1 MRRSSAAA
9 LTVVLLVGVAACRDT
24 DERGTRDAR
33 PDARAPAATA
43 PAPPP
48 PPTTTAPCTPDPAL
62 AAPSAPAP
70 PDLAAAVQRFTTA
83 PGVTAN
89 RFGLSIWV
97 DGLGEVG
104 AHEPDLALFPASNQ
118 KLLTA
123 MGVLAVLG
131 PDARFTTE
139 VQSAPDGSLV
149 ITAGGDPSLTMRG
162 PHSLD
167 ALAAQVRAAGI
178 TVVPGPLVVDESRHD
193 AMRRAAG
200 WQDWQFPTYA
210 GPLSALMVD
219 RNRYRN
225 DPAFLA
231 DPGIAHGELL
241 RGALAAHG
249 VRVAGPT
256 VHGVAPEGSAVV
268 ASLTSAPASALLT
281 DTLLRSDNMAAEELL
296 KEVGRSGGTP
306 GSTHGGLAATR
317 AALEP
322 LCVPLT
328 GTDDD
333 GSGLSR
339 ANGRSAREWRLLL
352 QAARTAPWW
361 PQLHAALP
369 IAGRSGTLAS
379 RFRGTPAEG
388 SVHAK
393 TGTIIGGIAL
403 SGYGTTAGGRG
414 FVFSVLVNGDNSGA
428 AAGPLD
434 ALVTA
439 VAAHPG

>member
-9 LTVVLLVGVAACRDT
+9 LTVVLLIGVAACRDT
-24 DERGTRDAR
+24 EEHGRPSAR
-33 PDARAPAATA
+33 SDARAPAPPSTA

-48 PPTTTAPCTPDPAL
+48 TTAPCTPDPAL
-62 AAPSAPAP
+62 TAPSASTA
-70 PDLAAAVQRFTTA
+70 PDLAAAVQRFTTD
-83 PGVTAN
+83 PGVSAN

-131 PDARFTTE
+131 PEARFTTQ

-178 TVVPGPLVVDESRHD
+178 TAVPGALVVDESRHD

-219 RNRYRN
+219 RNRYRT

-231 DPGIAHGELL
+231 DPGLAHGELL
-241 RGALAAHG
+241 RGALAARG
-249 VRVAGPT
+249 VHVAGPT
-256 VHGVAPEGSAVV
+256 VHGTSPEGGTVV

-281 DTLLRSDNMAAEELL
+281 DALLRSDNMAAEELL
-296 KEVGRSGGTP
+296 KEVGRVAGAP

-317 AALEP
+317 AALDP
-322 LCVPLT
+322 LCVPLV
-328 GTDDD
+328 GIDDD

-339 ANGRSAREWRLLL
+339 VNGRSAREWRLLL
-352 QAARTAPWW
+352 QAARSAPWW

-369 IAGRSGTLAS
+369 VAGRSGTLTS

-388 SVHAK
+388 AVQAK

-414 FVFSVLVNGDNSGA
+414 FVFSVLVNGDASGA

-434 ALVTA
+434 ALIA
-439 VAAHPG
+439 SVAAHSG

>member
-1 MRRSSAAA
+1 MRRRSAVA
-9 LTVVLLVGVAACRDT
+9 LTVALLVAVAACNDA
-24 DERGTRDAR
+24 DDNGSTRAR
-33 PDARAPAATA
+33 PDAGAPVPTTT

-48 PPTTTAPCTPDPAL
+48 TAAPCNADPAL
-62 AAPSAPAP
+62 DAPTTPVP
-70 PDLAAAVQRFTTA
+70 PDLALAVQRFTTDQA
-83 PGVTAN
+83 VVAN

-104 AHEPDLALFPASNQ
+104 AHEPETPLFPASNQ

-139 VQSAPDGSLV
+139 VRSAPDGSLV
-149 ITAGGDPSLTMRG
+149 VTAGGDPSLTATG

-178 TVVPGPLVVDESRHD
+178 TTVPGALVVDESRQD
-193 AMRRAAG
+193 SVRRAAG

-219 RNRYRN
+219 RNRYRR
-225 DPAFLA
+225 DATFLA
-231 DPGIAHGELL
+231 DPGLGHGELL
-241 RGALAAHG
+241 RGALEAHG
-249 VRVAGPT
+249 VRVTGPT
-256 VHGVAPEGSAVV
+256 VHGSAPAGAAVV

-296 KEVGRSGGTP
+296 KEVGHAGGAP
-306 GSTHGGLAATR
+306 GSTSGGLAATR
-317 AALEP
+317 AALEA
-322 LCVPLT
+322 LCVPLS
-328 GTDDD
+328 GADDD

-339 ANGRSAREWRLLL
+339 ANGRAPREWRRLL
-352 QAARTAPWW
+352 QAARDEPWW
-361 PQLHAALP
+361 PQLQAALP
-369 IAGRSGTLAS
+369 VAGRSGTLAS
-379 RFRGTPAEG
+379 RFRGTAAEG
-388 SVHAK
+388 SVRAK

-403 SGYGTTAGGRG
+403 SGYGTTIGGRA
-414 FVFSVLVNGDNSGA
+414 FVFSVLVNGSGSQA

-434 ALVTA
+434 ALIA
-439 VAAHPG
+439 AIAAHPG